1 MSPRPSVEEQRREDV
16 LEATWELII
25 EVGHANV
32 RISDIAERTGTSTA
46 TVHYYFKTKRDVLEA
61 TFRYAVEESRRR
73 SEAALD
79 GVDDPWERLVA
90 LIDAQ
95 LPQGQGRR
103 AWSLWLQLWSE
114 ALVDGS
120 LRTLN
125 QEAYRRWAD
134 LMESVVR
141 DGQHCRRFRG
151 VDPRDF
157 VIRLLT
163 MMDGLAIQLLM
174 ESGELDVEG
183 SHRLLLR
190 FAQDQLGVP
199 QSAQSAVGGGVA

>member
-1 MSPRPSVEEQRREDV
+1 MSPRPSVEAKRREDV

-25 EVGHANV
+25 EVGQANV
-32 RISDIAERTGTSTA
+32 RIADIAGRTGTSTA
-46 TVHYYFKTKRDVLEA
+46 TVHYYFKTKSEVLKA

-79 GVDDPWERLVA
+79 GVEDPWERLMA

-103 AWSLWLQLWSE
+103 TWSLWLQLWCD
-114 ALVDGS
+114 ALVDPS

-134 LMESVVR
+134 LMESIVR
-141 DGQHCRRFRG
+141 DGQHSGRFRDF
-151 VDPRDF
+151 DPRDF

-163 MMDGLAIQLLM
+163 MMDGLAIQMLM
-174 ESGELDVEG
+174 DSDELDVEG
-183 SHRLLLR
+183 SRRLLLG
-190 FAQDQLGVP
+190 FAQDQLDAPAWARPVI
-199 QSAQSAVGGGVA
+199 GGGVS